1 MKEGL
6 KLIKEIS
13 SDLLVRNAILILI
26 GIILLTG
33 CGEKP
38 LLQEVSVS
46 PEVITPNADGQT
58 DLAKITFLLNRSANV
73 SISLYDTAGR
83 TYVFRPPTPLGLNK
97 EPYEVFFG
105 GVVEGFKKEKETWP
119 DYTVT
124 KRMLPDGHYTWQITA
139 DPAEGTQV
147 AKEPP
152 DERVEVTGTITI
164 QDADTTL
171 PAIRG
176 FSVYPKEF
184 SPNQDGIADRV
195 TLNLE
200 LKKDAEELSVY
211 LLSPDGTRH
220 HIPEDEGQTPLNEAG
235 WHTFDYD
242 GGIDLGV
249 EPPPDGAYT
258 VSAEARDRMG
268 QRVIATDTVRI
279 INAGLPAAYIL
290 NGEVTFDPTTLVLSD
305 TICFTM
311 TVENDSNT
319 YIRTTGP
326 WPGTT
331 YRSDQNFNTLGWSE
345 ESGAFRVGVNYD
357 TSLRDYPFRWGVGTP
372 DQDLVQIEDYWYL
385 PPFSRS
391 NVTGCIQIVDIPP
404 RNPLYYWGG
413 LIHEDVEIA
422 AVNHRV
428 APHFIRIWEP

>member
-1 MKEGL
+1 LTRGRQYIL
-6 KLIKEIS
+6 LICT
-13 SDLLVRNAILILI
+13 ILIPFS
-26 GIILLTG
+26 ILTLGG
-33 CGEKP
+33 CGKKP
-38 LLQEVSVS
+38 WLQDVTVS
-46 PEVITPNADGQT
+46 PDTITPNADGQT
-58 DLAKITFLLNRSANV
+58 DLAKITFLLNRGAHI
-73 SISLYDTAGR
+73 SISLDDASGR
-83 TYVFRPPTPLGLNK
+83 TYVFRAPTPLGLNQ
-97 EPYEVFFG
+97 EPYQVFFN
-105 GVVEGFKKEKETWP
+105 GVVEGFRKPDETWP

-124 KRMLPDGHYTWQITA
+124 KRMLPDGRYTWHIVAVPTEDA
-139 DPAEGTQV
+139 PASEDAQL
-147 AKEPP
+147 
-152 DERVEVTGTITI
+152 EVTGTITI

-171 PAIRG
+171 PVIRG

-195 TLNLE
+195 TLNLD

-249 EPPPDGAYT
+249 DPPPDGVYT
-258 VSAEARDRMG
+258 VYAEARDRMG
-268 QRVIATDTVRI
+268 QRVIATDTVTI

-290 NGEVTFDPTTLVLSD
+290 NGDITFDPTTLVLSD
-305 TICFTM
+305 TLCFTL

-326 WPGTT
+326 WPGTR

-345 ESGAFRVGVNYD
+345 ESGAFRIGINYD
-357 TSLRDYPFRWGVGTP
+357 TSLRDYPFRWGIGIP
-372 DQDLVQIEDYWYL
+372 DQDLVKIDDYWYL
-385 PPFSRS
+385 PPFSRT
-391 NVTGCIQIVDIPP
+391 NVTGCIQIIDIPP

-422 AVNHRV
+422 AVNNRV
-428 APHFIRIWEP
+428 DPHSIRIWEP

>member
-1 MKEGL
+1 MKEAL
-6 KLIKEIS
+6 SIKKS
-13 SDLLVRNAILILI
+13 YFLARWVLLILI
-26 GIILLTG
+26 SIPFVS

-38 LLQEVSVS
+38 LLEDVSVS

-58 DLAKITFLLNRSANV
+58 DLAKITFLLNHSADV
-73 SISLYDTAGR
+73 SISFHDTSGQI
-83 TYVFRPPTPLGLNK
+83 YSFRAPTPLGLNK

-105 GVVEGFKKEKETWP
+105 GVVEGFKKSEETWP

-124 KRMLPDGHYTWQITA
+124 KRMLPDGHYTWRITA
-139 DPAEGTQV
+139 VPVKDTQTTT
-147 AKEPP
+147 EEMPR
-152 DERVEVTGTITI
+152 DGRVEITGTITI

-200 LKKDAEELSVY
+200 LKKDVEELSVY

-249 EPPPDGAYT
+249 EPPPDGIYT

-268 QRVIATDTVRI
+268 QRVVATDTVSI
-279 INAGLPAAYIL
+279 VNAGLPAAYIL

-305 TICFTM
+305 TLCFTL

-331 YRSDQNFNTLGWSE
+331 YRSDQNFNTLGWAE
-345 ESGAFRVGVNYD
+345 ESGAFRIGINYD
-357 TSLRDYPFRWGVGTP
+357 TSLRDYPFRWGIGMP
-372 DQDLVQIEDYWYL
+372 DQNLVLIDKYWYL
-385 PPFSRS
+385 PPFSRA

-428 APHFIRIWEP
+428 DPHFIRIWEP

>member
-1 MKEGL
+1 MKGMQRIL
-6 KLIKEIS
+6 AIVTFLIPIS
-13 SDLLVRNAILILI
+13 TLMLI
-26 GIILLTG
+26 G
-33 CGEKP
+33 CREKP
-38 LLQEVSVS
+38 LLQDVSVS
-46 PEVITPNADGQT
+46 PDTITPNADGQT

-73 SISLYDTAGR
+73 SISLHDESGE
-83 TYVFRPPTPLGLNK
+83 TYTFRAPTPLGLNK
-97 EPYEVFFG
+97 TPYEVFFG
-105 GVVEGFKKEKETWP
+105 GVVEGFKKPGETWL

-124 KRMLPDGHYTWQITA
+124 KRMLPDGHYTWQIK
-139 DPAEGTQV
+139 AEPIIST
-147 AKEPP
+147 EETERTTSEN
-152 DERVEVTGTITI
+152 ERVEVTGTITL

-195 TLNLE
+195 TLNLD
-200 LKKDAEELSVY
+200 LKKDVEELNVY

-249 EPPPDGAYT
+249 DPPPDGVYT
-258 VSAEARDRMG
+258 VSAESRDRMG
-268 QRVIATDTVRI
+268 QRVIATDTVTI

-290 NGEVTFDPTTLVLSD
+290 NGEVNFDPTTLVLSD
-305 TICFTM
+305 TLCFTL

-326 WPGTT
+326 WPGTM

-345 ESGAFRVGVNYD
+345 ESGAFRVGINYD
-357 TSLRDYPFRWGVGTP
+357 TSLRDYPFRWGIGTP
-372 DQDLVQIEDYWYL
+372 EHNLVQIDEYWYL
-385 PPFSRS
+385 PPFSRA
-391 NVTGCIQIVDIPP
+391 NVTGCIQIIDIPP

-422 AVNHRV
+422 DVNNRV
-428 APHFIRIWEP
+428 DPHFIRIWEP